1 MIPIASQAPAPAGV
15 VLKRVPAPDPARP
28 ADVVRYVQTLQEI
41 DRHLEE
47 ASAGAEAAERKM
59 ITERRA
65 LVDTAIA
72 RQVTR
77 AGRRAGAHR
86 EESFATLHGIFNL
99 GRPPGAELDGNYC
112 GRFTTLTLV
121 EPLDSCA
128 RALLR
133 VWKPWLGK
141 RFQAADAGGDNMFTA
156 RDEIV
161 GRLLW
166 PLYDDYQPFRPG
178 QVTAFRFDT
187 YLGPGVQDPAL
198 TTLKLDYDRP
208 DNPAFLIRWVLDEL
222 VRISGSYYLGKAHL
236 RLPTGNYHLAAFF
249 ALRQEG

>member
-1 MIPIASQAPAPAGV
+1 MIQIANQAPAPAGV

-41 DRHLEE
+41 DRHLED
-47 ASAGAEAAERKM
+47 AIAGADAAARNM
-59 ITERRA
+59 ITQRRA

-72 RQVTR
+72 RQVAR

-86 EESFATLHGIFNL
+86 EEALATLHAVFNL
-99 GRPPGAELDGNYC
+99 GRAPGAELDGNYQ
-112 GRFTTLTLV
+112 GQLTTLTLT
-121 EPLDSCA
+121 EPLDSGV

-141 RFQAADAGGDNMFTA
+141 RFHAADAGGDNMFTA
-156 RDEIV
+156 RDQIV
-161 GRLLW
+161 GRILW

-178 QVTAFRFDT
+178 QVTAFRFRT
-187 YLGPGVQDPAL
+187 YLGPGVQDQAQ
-198 TTLKLDYDRP
+198 TTLKLDYDSP
-208 DNPAFLIRWVLDEL
+208 DNPAFLIRGVLDEL
-222 VRISGSYYLGKAHL
+222 VRVSGSYYLGKAHL

-249 ALRQEG
+249 ALRHEG

>member
-1 MIPIASQAPAPAGV
+1 MIPIASQAAAPAGV
-15 VLKRVPAPDPARP
+15 VLKRVPPPDPAQP
-28 ADVVRYVQTLQEI
+28 AEVVRYVQTLQEI

-47 ASAGAEAAERKM
+47 AWAGADGLTQGLIA
-59 ITERRA
+59 ERRA

-72 RQVTR
+72 RQVAR

-86 EESFATLHGIFNL
+86 ADSFAALHGIFNL
-99 GRPPGAELDGNYC
+99 GRAPGAELDGNYR
-112 GRFTTLTLV
+112 GQFTTLTLF
-121 EPLDSCA
+121 EPLDSVA

-141 RFQAADAGGDNMFTA
+141 RFHAATADGDNMFTA

-161 GRLLW
+161 GRVLW

-178 QVTAFRFDT
+178 QVTAFRFNT
-187 YLGPGVQDPAL
+187 YLSPGVQDSAL

-208 DNPAFLIRWVLDEL
+208 DNPGFLVRWVLDEL
-222 VRISGSYYLGKAHL
+222 VRISAGYYLGKAHL
-236 RLPTGNYHLAAFF
+236 RLATGNYHLAAFF
-249 ALRQEG
+249 ALRKEG